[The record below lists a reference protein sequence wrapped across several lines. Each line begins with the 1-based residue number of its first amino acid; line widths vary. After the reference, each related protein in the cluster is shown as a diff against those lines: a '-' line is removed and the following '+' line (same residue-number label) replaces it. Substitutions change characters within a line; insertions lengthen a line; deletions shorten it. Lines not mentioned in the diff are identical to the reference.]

1 MSMASSANPDLWLDL
16 SGFGSSDGSN
26 SDARAALLKVNAEMF
41 VAAAARDRESIETF
55 ETLVLGFLPKT
66 DPATLL
72 DLARILAPC
81 PDTPASVLDYLAQ
94 HSPDARDILRHHAAR
109 LPPVFGS
116 RQLATP
122 QGRLS
127 LASRTD
133 LDQTTIQKLLAL
145 RESAVEDALASNP
158 ALAPDTAPFT
168 DLLRRA
174 RHRPTLA
181 AILLERADLS
191 TTGQASLYL
200 AADGERRKAIRERVA
215 VSLAHRRVTLSFT
228 LTEQDLAE
236 LLAAGFKGDDRR
248 LEGLLTSLFGF
259 PASTEWR
266 VLEFGRHRLLALA
279 LKVLGVT
286 PKDAIRLFLTLHPA
300 LSYPLSVIKALLR
313 EMRDV
318 PSPVALALIE
328 SVLDVRT
335 LSGEALA

>member
-1 MSMASSANPDLWLDL
+1 MASSANPDLWLDL

>member
-1 MSMASSANPDLWLDL
+1 MASSANPDLWSDL

-72 DLARILAPC
+72 ELARILAPC

-94 HSPDARDILRHHAAR
+94 HSPDARDILHHHAAR
-109 LPPVFGS
+109 LPPALGS
-116 RQLATP
+116 KQLATP
-122 QGRLS
+122 EGRFY
-127 LASRTD
+127 LASQSD
-133 LDQTTIQKLLAL
+133 LDPTTVQKLLAL

-158 ALAPDTAPFT
+158 AFAPDTTLFT

-174 RHRPTLA
+174 RHRPALA
-181 AILLERADLS
+181 SILLERADLPPV
-191 TTGQASLYL
+191 GQASLYL

-215 VSLAHRRVTLSFT
+215 ASLAHRRVTLSFT
-228 LTEQDLAE
+228 LTEQDLAD
-236 LLAAGFKGDDRR
+236 LLAAGLKGDDQR
-248 LEGLLTSLFGF
+248 LETLLTSLFGF

-266 VLEFGRHRLLALA
+266 VLEIGRHSLLALA
-279 LKVLGVT
+279 LKVLGMT
-286 PKDAIRLFLTLHPA
+286 RKDAIRIFLTLHPA
-300 LSYPLSVIKALLR
+300 LSYPLSVIRTLVH

-318 PSPVALALIE
+318 PGPVALVLIE
-328 SVLDVRT
+328 SILDVRI

>member
-1 MSMASSANPDLWLDL
+1 MASSANPDLWSDL

-41 VAAAARDRESIETF
+41 VAAAARDRESIDTF

-127 LASRTD
+127 LAQRTD

-181 AILLERADLS
+181 ALLLERTDLP
-191 TTGQASLYL
+191 TAGQAALYL

-215 VSLAHRRVTLSFT
+215 ASLVHRRVTLSFT

-266 VLEFGRHRLLALA
+266 VLEIGRHRLLALA
-279 LKVLGVT
+279 LKVLGMT
-286 PKDAIRLFLTLHPA
+286 HKDAIRLFLTLHPA
-300 LSYPLSVIKALLR
+300 LSYPLSVIRALLR
-313 EMRDV
+313 EMRGV

-335 LSGEALA
+335 LSGETLA

>member
-1 MSMASSANPDLWLDL
+1 MASSANPDLWSDL

-72 DLARILAPC
+72 ELARILAPC
-81 PDTPASVLDYLAQ
+81 PDSPASVLDYLSQ
-94 HSPDARDILRHHAAR
+94 HSPDARDILHHHAAR
-109 LPPVFGS
+109 LPPAFGS

-122 QGRLS
+122 EGRLS
-127 LASRTD
+127 LASQSD

-145 RESAVEDALASNP
+145 RESAVEDTLASNP
-158 ALAPDTAPFT
+158 AFASDTAPFT
-168 DLLRRA
+168 DLVRRA

-181 AILLERADLS
+181 ALLLERADLPTAS
-191 TTGQASLYL
+191 QASLYL
-200 AADGERRKAIRERVA
+200 AADAERRKAIRERVA
-215 VSLAHRRVTLSFT
+215 VALAHRRVTLSFT

-328 SVLDVRT
+328 AVLDVRT

>member
-1 MSMASSANPDLWLDL
+1 MASSANPDLWSDL

-55 ETLVLGFLPKT
+55 EALVLGFLPKT

-81 PDTPASVLDYLAQ
+81 PDTPTSVLDYLAQ
-94 HSPDARDILRHHAAR
+94 HSPEAREILHHHAAR
-109 LPPVFGS
+109 LPPAFGS

-122 QGRLS
+122 EGRLS

-133 LDQTTIQKLLAL
+133 LDPTTIQKLLAL

-158 ALAPDTAPFT
+158 AFAPDTAPFT
-168 DLLRRA
+168 DLVRRA

-181 AILLERADLS
+181 AILLERADLP
-191 TTGQASLYL
+191 TAGQASLYL
-200 AADGERRKAIRERVA
+200 AADAERRKAIRERVA

-266 VLEFGRHRLLALA
+266 VLEIGRHRLLALA

-286 PKDAIRLFLTLHPA
+286 HKDAIRLFLTLHPA
-300 LSYPLSVIKALLR
+300 LSYPLSVTKALVR

-318 PSPVALALIE
+318 SSPVALALIE

-335 LSGEALA
+335 FSGEALA

>member
-1 MSMASSANPDLWLDL
+1 MASSANPDLWSDL

-26 SDARAALLKVNAEMF
+26 ADARAALLKVNAEMF

-55 ETLVLGFLPKT
+55 EALVLGFLPKT

-81 PDTPASVLDYLAQ
+81 PDTPTSVLDYLAQ
-94 HSPDARDILRHHAAR
+94 HSPEAREILHHHAAR
-109 LPPVFGS
+109 LPPAFGS
-116 RQLATP
+116 KQLATP
-122 QGRLS
+122 EGRLS

-133 LDQTTIQKLLAL
+133 LDPTTIQKLLAL

-158 ALAPDTAPFT
+158 AFAPDTAPFT
-168 DLLRRA
+168 DLVRRA

-181 AILLERADLS
+181 AILLERADLP
-191 TTGQASLYL
+191 TAGQASLYL
-200 AADGERRKAIRERVA
+200 AADAERRKAIRERVA

-266 VLEFGRHRLLALA
+266 VLEIGRHRLLALA

-286 PKDAIRLFLTLHPA
+286 HKDAIRLFLTLHPA
-300 LSYPLSVIKALLR
+300 LSYPLSVTKALVR

-318 PSPVALALIE
+318 SSPVALALIE

-335 LSGEALA
+335 FSGEALA

>member
-1 MSMASSANPDLWLDL
+1 MASSANPDLWSDL
-16 SGFGSSDGSN
+16 SGFGSPDGSN

-41 VAAAARDRESIETF
+41 VAAAARDRESIDTF

-109 LPPVFGS
+109 LPLVFGS

-127 LASRTD
+127 LARRTD

-181 AILLERADLS
+181 ALLLERADLP
-191 TTGQASLYL
+191 TAGQASLYL
-200 AADGERRKAIRERVA
+200 AADGERHKAIRERVA

-266 VLEFGRHRLLALA
+266 VLEIGRHRLLALA

-286 PKDAIRLFLTLHPA
+286 HKDAIRLFLTLHPA

>member
-1 MSMASSANPDLWLDL
+1 MASSANPDLWSNL
-16 SGFGSSDGSN
+16 SGFGSSEGSH

-41 VAAAARDRESIETF
+41 VAAAAHDRESIETF

-72 DLARILAPC
+72 DLARILASC

-94 HSPDARDILRHHAAR
+94 HSPDARDILHHDAAR
-109 LPPVFGS
+109 LPPASGS

-158 ALAPDTAPFT
+158 AFAPDTAPFT

-174 RHRPTLA
+174 RHRPALA
-181 AILLERADLS
+181 VFLLERSDLP
-191 TTGQASLYL
+191 TAGQASLYL
-200 AADGERRKAIRERVA
+200 VADAERRKDIRERVA
-215 VSLAHRRVTLSFT
+215 ASLAHRRVSLSFT
-228 LTEQDLAE
+228 LIEQDLAE
-236 LLAAGFKGDDRR
+236 LTAAGFKGDDRR

-259 PASTEWR
+259 PASTDWR
-266 VLEFGRHRLLALA
+266 VLEIGRHRLLALA

-286 PKDAIRLFLTLHPA
+286 QKDAMRIFLTLHPA
-300 LSYPLSVIKALLR
+300 LSYPLSAIRTLVQ

-318 PSPVALALIE
+318 SAPVALALIE
-328 SVLDVRT
+328 AILDVRT

>member
-1 MSMASSANPDLWLDL
+1 MASSANPDLWSDL

-26 SDARAALLKVNAEMF
+26 ADARAALLKVNAEMF

-55 ETLVLGFLPKT
+55 EALVLGFLPKT

-81 PDTPASVLDYLAQ
+81 PDTPTSVLDYLAQ
-94 HSPDARDILRHHAAR
+94 HSPEAREILHHHAAR
-109 LPPVFGS
+109 LPPAFGS

-122 QGRLS
+122 EGRLS

-133 LDQTTIQKLLAL
+133 LDPTTIQKLLAL

-158 ALAPDTAPFT
+158 AFAPDTAPFT
-168 DLLRRA
+168 DLVRRA

-181 AILLERADLS
+181 AILLERADLP
-191 TTGQASLYL
+191 TAGQASLYL
-200 AADGERRKAIRERVA
+200 AADAERRKAIRERVA

-266 VLEFGRHRLLALA
+266 VLEIGRHRLLALA

-286 PKDAIRLFLTLHPA
+286 HKDAIRLFITLHPA
-300 LSYPLSVIKALLR
+300 LSYPLSVTKALVR

-318 PSPVALALIE
+318 SSPVALALIE

-335 LSGEALA
+335 FSGEALA

>member
-1 MSMASSANPDLWLDL
+1 MASSANPDLWSDL

-26 SDARAALLKVNAEMF
+26 ADARAALLKVNAEMF

-55 ETLVLGFLPKT
+55 EALVLGFLPKT

-72 DLARILAPC
+72 DLALILAPC
-81 PDTPASVLDYLAQ
+81 PDTPTSVLDYLAQ
-94 HSPDARDILRHHAAR
+94 HSPEAREILHHHAAR
-109 LPPVFGS
+109 LPPAFGS

-122 QGRLS
+122 EGRLS

-133 LDQTTIQKLLAL
+133 LDPTTIQKLLAL

-158 ALAPDTAPFT
+158 AFAPDTAPFT
-168 DLLRRA
+168 DLVRRA

-181 AILLERADLS
+181 AILLERADLP
-191 TTGQASLYL
+191 TAGQASLYL
-200 AADGERRKAIRERVA
+200 AADAERRKAIRERVA

-266 VLEFGRHRLLALA
+266 VLEIGRHRLLALA

-286 PKDAIRLFLTLHPA
+286 HKDAIRLFLTLHPA
-300 LSYPLSVIKALLR
+300 LSYPLSVTKALVR

-318 PSPVALALIE
+318 SSPVALALIE

-335 LSGEALA
+335 FSGEALA

>member
-1 MSMASSANPDLWLDL
+1 MASSANPDLWSDL

-26 SDARAALLKVNAEMF
+26 ADARAALLKVNAEMF

-55 ETLVLGFLPKT
+55 EALVLGFLPKT

-81 PDTPASVLDYLAQ
+81 PDTPTSVLDCLAQ
-94 HSPDARDILRHHAAR
+94 HSPEAREILRHHAAR
-109 LPPVFGS
+109 LPPAFGS

-122 QGRLS
+122 EGRLS

-133 LDQTTIQKLLAL
+133 LDPTTIQKLLAL
-145 RESAVEDALASNP
+145 RESTVEDALASNP
-158 ALAPDTAPFT
+158 AFAPDTAPFT
-168 DLLRRA
+168 DLVRRA

-181 AILLERADLS
+181 AILLERADLP
-191 TTGQASLYL
+191 TAGQASLYL
-200 AADGERRKAIRERVA
+200 AADAERRKAIRERVA

-266 VLEFGRHRLLALA
+266 VLEIGRHRLLALA

-286 PKDAIRLFLTLHPA
+286 HKDAIRLFITLHPA
-300 LSYPLSVIKALLR
+300 LSYPLSVTKALVR

-318 PSPVALALIE
+318 SSPVALALIE

-335 LSGEALA
+335 FSGEALA

>member
-1 MSMASSANPDLWLDL
+1 MASSANPDLWSDL

-26 SDARAALLKVNAEMF
+26 ADARAALLKVNAEMF

-55 ETLVLGFLPKT
+55 EALVLGFLPKT

-81 PDTPASVLDYLAQ
+81 PDTPTSVLDYLAQ
-94 HSPDARDILRHHAAR
+94 HSPEAREILHHHAAR
-109 LPPVFGS
+109 LPPAFGS

-122 QGRLS
+122 EGRLS

-133 LDQTTIQKLLAL
+133 LDPMTIQKLLAL

-158 ALAPDTAPFT
+158 AFAPDTAPFT
-168 DLLRRA
+168 DLVRRA

-181 AILLERADLS
+181 AILLERADLP
-191 TTGQASLYL
+191 TAGQASLYL
-200 AADGERRKAIRERVA
+200 AADAERRKAIRERVA

-266 VLEFGRHRLLALA
+266 VLEIGRHRLLALA

-286 PKDAIRLFLTLHPA
+286 HKDAIRLFLTLHPA
-300 LSYPLSVIKALLR
+300 LSYPLSVTKALVR

-318 PSPVALALIE
+318 SSPVALALIE

-335 LSGEALA
+335 FSGEALA

>member
-1 MSMASSANPDLWLDL
+1 MASSANPDLWSDL

-26 SDARAALLKVNAEMF
+26 ADARAALLKVNAEMF

-55 ETLVLGFLPKT
+55 EALVLGFLPKT

-72 DLARILAPC
+72 DLALILAPC
-81 PDTPASVLDYLAQ
+81 PDTPTSVLDYLAQ
-94 HSPDARDILRHHAAR
+94 HSPEAREILHHHAAR
-109 LPPVFGS
+109 LPPAFGS

-122 QGRLS
+122 EGRLS

-133 LDQTTIQKLLAL
+133 LDPTTIQKLLAL

-158 ALAPDTAPFT
+158 AFAPDTAPFT
-168 DLLRRA
+168 DLVRRA

-181 AILLERADLS
+181 AILLERADLP
-191 TTGQASLYL
+191 TAGQASLYL
-200 AADGERRKAIRERVA
+200 AADAERRKAIRERVA

-248 LEGLLTSLFGF
+248 LEGLLTSLFGC

-266 VLEFGRHRLLALA
+266 VLEIGRHRLLALA
-279 LKVLGVT
+279 LKVLGVKH
-286 PKDAIRLFLTLHPA
+286 KDAIRLFLTLHPA
-300 LSYPLSVIKALLR
+300 LSYPLSVTKALVR

-318 PSPVALALIE
+318 SSPVALALIE

-335 LSGEALA
+335 FSGEALA

>member
-1 MSMASSANPDLWLDL
+1 MASSANPDLWSDL
-16 SGFGSSDGSN
+16 SAFGSPDGSN

-41 VAAAARDRESIETF
+41 VAAAARDRESIDTF

-72 DLARILAPC
+72 DLARILATC

-127 LASRTD
+127 LARRTD

-181 AILLERADLS
+181 ALLLERADLP
-191 TTGQASLYL
+191 TAGQASLYL
-200 AADGERRKAIRERVA
+200 AADGERHKAIRERVA
-215 VSLAHRRVTLSFT
+215 ASLAHRRVTLSFT

-266 VLEFGRHRLLALA
+266 VLEIGRHRLLALA

-286 PKDAIRLFLTLHPA
+286 HKDAIRLFLTLHPA

>member
-1 MSMASSANPDLWLDL
+1 MASSANPDLWSDL

-26 SDARAALLKVNAEMF
+26 ADARAALLKVNAEMF

-55 ETLVLGFLPKT
+55 EALVLGFLPKT

-81 PDTPASVLDYLAQ
+81 PDTPTSVLDYLAQ
-94 HSPDARDILRHHAAR
+94 HSPEAREILHHHAAR
-109 LPPVFGS
+109 LPPAFGS

-122 QGRLS
+122 EGRLS

-133 LDQTTIQKLLAL
+133 LDPTTIQKLLAL

-158 ALAPDTAPFT
+158 AFAPDTAPFT
-168 DLLRRA
+168 DLVRRA

-181 AILLERADLS
+181 AILLERADLP
-191 TTGQASLYL
+191 TAGQASLYL
-200 AADGERRKAIRERVA
+200 AADAERRKAIRERVA

-266 VLEFGRHRLLALA
+266 VLEIGRHRLLALA

-286 PKDAIRLFLTLHPA
+286 HKDAIRLFLTLHPA
-300 LSYPLSVIKALLR
+300 LSYPLSVTKALVR

-318 PSPVALALIE
+318 SSPVALALIE

-335 LSGEALA
+335 FSGEALA

>member
-1 MSMASSANPDLWLDL
+1 MASSANPDLWSDL

-55 ETLVLGFLPKT
+55 EALVLGFLPKT

-72 DLARILAPC
+72 DLALILAPC
-81 PDTPASVLDYLAQ
+81 PDTPTSVLDYLAQ
-94 HSPDARDILRHHAAR
+94 HSPEAREILHHHAAR
-109 LPPVFGS
+109 LPPAFGS

-122 QGRLS
+122 EGRLS

-133 LDQTTIQKLLAL
+133 LDPTTIQKLLAL

-158 ALAPDTAPFT
+158 AFAPDTAPFT
-168 DLLRRA
+168 DLVRRA

-181 AILLERADLS
+181 AILLERADLP
-191 TTGQASLYL
+191 TAGQASLYL
-200 AADGERRKAIRERVA
+200 AADAERRKAIRERVA

-266 VLEFGRHRLLALA
+266 VLEIGRHRLLALA

-286 PKDAIRLFLTLHPA
+286 HKDAIRLFLTLHPA
-300 LSYPLSVIKALLR
+300 LSYPLSVTKALVR

-318 PSPVALALIE
+318 SSPVALALIE

-335 LSGEALA
+335 FSGEALA

>member
-1 MSMASSANPDLWLDL
+1 MASSANPDLWSDL

-26 SDARAALLKVNAEMF
+26 ADARAALLKVNAEMF

-55 ETLVLGFLPKT
+55 EALVLGFLPKT

-72 DLARILAPC
+72 DLALILAPC
-81 PDTPASVLDYLAQ
+81 PDTPTSVLDYLAQ
-94 HSPDARDILRHHAAR
+94 HSPEAREILHHHAAR
-109 LPPVFGS
+109 LPPAFGS

-122 QGRLS
+122 EGRLS

-133 LDQTTIQKLLAL
+133 LDPTTIQKLLAL

-158 ALAPDTAPFT
+158 AFAPDTAPFT
-168 DLLRRA
+168 DLVRRA

-181 AILLERADLS
+181 AILLERADLP
-191 TTGQASLYL
+191 TAGQASLYL
-200 AADGERRKAIRERVA
+200 AADAERRKAIRERVA

-266 VLEFGRHRLLALA
+266 VLEIGRHRLLALA

-286 PKDAIRLFLTLHPA
+286 HKDAIRLFLTLHPA
-300 LSYPLSVIKALLR
+300 LSYPLSTIR
-313 EMRDV
+313 ELVREVRDV
-318 PSPVALALIE
+318 PGPVALALVE
-328 SVLDVRT
+328 SILGVKVLSR
-335 LSGEALA
+335 EHEE

>member
-1 MSMASSANPDLWLDL
+1 MASSANPDLWSDL

-26 SDARAALLKVNAEMF
+26 ADARAALLKVNAEMF

-55 ETLVLGFLPKT
+55 EALVLGFLPKT

-72 DLARILAPC
+72 DLGRILAPC
-81 PDTPASVLDYLAQ
+81 PDTPTSVLDYLAQ
-94 HSPDARDILRHHAAR
+94 HSPEAREILHHHAAR
-109 LPPVFGS
+109 LPPAFGS

-122 QGRLS
+122 EGRLS

-133 LDQTTIQKLLAL
+133 LDPTTIQKLLAL

-158 ALAPDTAPFT
+158 AFAPDTAPFT
-168 DLLRRA
+168 DLVRRA

-181 AILLERADLS
+181 AILLERADLP
-191 TTGQASLYL
+191 TAGQASLYL
-200 AADGERRKAIRERVA
+200 AADAERRKAIRERVA

-266 VLEFGRHRLLALA
+266 VLEIGRHRLLALA

-286 PKDAIRLFLTLHPA
+286 HKDAIRLFLTLHPA
-300 LSYPLSVIKALLR
+300 LSYPLSVTKALVR

-318 PSPVALALIE
+318 SSPVALALIE

-335 LSGEALA
+335 FSGEALA